1 MESGW
6 IVAISSISTIVATG
20 LFSIWSKRIDAKQK
34 VNEHKLTIRS
44 AYVNKKIEAGQKLV
58 GENNVRIL
66 NRHYI
71 KMYLTA
77 LKDYKR
83 DYEHLLSNHKLTE
96 AKLIEISIDTNSFA
110 ALYYDIENLYLESD
124 LLLNRLNELMPLVE
138 PGGNYCQNEGYD
150 ANVDKAIKCVDELLA
165 TYHTM
170 NKTIRDDLAKYDIL

>member
-44 AYVNKKIEAGQKLV
+44 AYVTKKIEAGQKIIGDNNIRLV
-58 GENNVRIL
+58 
-66 NRHYI
+66 NRHYV
-71 KMYLTA
+71 KMYLIA

-83 DYEHLLSNHKLTE
+83 NFEDLISSHKLTE
-96 AKLIEISIDTNSFA
+96 AKLFEISLDTNSFA
-110 ALYYDIENLYLESD
+110 ALYYDVEDLYLKSD
-124 LLLNRLNELMPLVE
+124 ALLNRLNDLMPLVE
-138 PGGNYCQNEGYD
+138 PGGNYCQDEGYEE
-150 ANVDKAIKCVDELLA
+150 NVDKAIKCVDELLA